1 MANLTQ
7 NEMKSLSSLFA
18 KMDREDLD
26 HAVNLH
32 NTRSRKIIA
41 ENAAKFSIGD
51 IVSFTGRGSVI
62 NATVEKINR
71 KTVKVRDNKTS
82 MRWSVSPS
90 FLTLVS

>member
-1 MANLTQ
+1 MANLSQ
-7 NEMKSLSSLFA
+7 NEMKSLYSLFA

-32 NTRSRKIIA
+32 NIRSRKIIA

-51 IVSFTGRGSVI
+51 IVTFAAKCSNI
-62 NATVEKINR
+62 IATIEKINR
-71 KTVKVRDNKTS
+71 KTVKVRDNATS